1 MTPASVQAFV
11 AEQHAPDATLYLL
24 LDLLA
29 DCAADDPLHIE
40 ALRQTLGNDAV
51 TPLHRPDLIH
61 TPSACPVLVTLA
73 TPGVSPSQELLTLSA
88 LRAHEDLDRHKRYV
102 CGWLSSSAAARHLS
116 AHIVSLGQFPL
127 EQGRVFFPIHEPL
140 RLELLAGTF
149 RRNDEGPWWPIQHW
163 LLPTSSG
170 VGSVLVGAP
179 ERRTALDIRTTAVQR
194 DALMVSALLS
204 SWRRAR
210 RLPLTYAPAR
220 WNGPTALPPQAAA
233 QAYIQIQQAR
243 QLGLSHQDDILTLAL
258 HRLML
263 HPRLHQH
270 TGVRA
275 LIEQAAQGQAPL
287 SHLLTPY
294 NDNAWQRAV
303 SDLTSAGALQ

>member
-11 AEQHAPDATLYLL
+11 AEQHASDATLYVL

-40 ALRQTLGNDAV
+40 ALCQTLGNDAV
-51 TPLHRPDLIH
+51 MPLHRPDLIH
-61 TPSACPVLVTLA
+61 TPSACPVLVALA
-73 TPGVSPSQELLTLSA
+73 TPGTSPSQELLALSA
-88 LRAHEDLDRHKRYV
+88 LRAHEDLDRYKRYV
-102 CGWLSSSAAARHLS
+102 CGWLISSAPSRDLS
-116 AHIVSLGQFPL
+116 AHIVSLGQL
-127 EQGRVFFPIHEPL
+127 HVEQGRAFFPVHEPL

-149 RRNDEGPWWPIQHW
+149 RNNEGPWWPIRHW
-163 LLPTSSG
+163 LVPTSSG
-170 VGSVLVGAP
+170 TGSVLVGKP
-179 ERRTALDIRTTAVQR
+179 EHRTAMGTCTAAVQL
-194 DALMVSALLS
+194 DALMVSSLLN
-204 SWRRAR
+204 SWRRVL
-210 RLPLTYAPAR
+210 RLPLAYAPAR
-220 WNGPTALPPQAAA
+220 WSGPTALPPQAAA

-263 HPRLHQH
+263 HPHLHQH

-275 LIEQAAQGQAPL
+275 LIEQAVQGQAPL
-287 SHLLTPY
+287 SQLLAPY

-303 SDLTSAGALQ
+303 SDLTHAGALQ